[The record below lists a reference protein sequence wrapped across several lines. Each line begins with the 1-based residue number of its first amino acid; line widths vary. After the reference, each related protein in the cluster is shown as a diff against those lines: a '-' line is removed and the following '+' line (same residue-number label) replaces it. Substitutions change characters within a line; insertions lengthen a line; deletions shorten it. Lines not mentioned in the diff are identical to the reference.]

1 METRKIVQGKKQM
14 AAAAAAAAAVRTGK
28 HVRSMGSSSYYMEE
42 GGEGAQLST
51 YVLGTWYVR
60 NLSEFSNSWGIR
72 VNRINLTSIL
82 PCSLRG
88 WPNSRGKCPSPAPR
102 HLTVPW
108 CLPASKRSRKV
119 DRR

>member
-51 YVLGTWYVR
+51 YVLGTYVTYP
-60 NLSEFSNSWGIR
+60 SFQTPGEFA
-72 VNRINLTSIL
+72 SI
-82 PCSLRG
+82 
-88 WPNSRGKCPSPAPR
+88 
-102 HLTVPW
+102 
-108 CLPASKRSRKV
+108 ASI
-119 DRR
+119 